1 MSEMRTVLPLLP
13 QDKVTF
19 IGAVPQAELKQW
31 MSKSHVMIMPSLDEG
46 MALVQGQ
53 ALACGCPVIATTNS
67 GGADLFTDGI
77 EGFIVP
83 IRDPDA
89 LLDRMQRLADDP
101 ALQQRMSEAALL
113 RVRSLGGWQRFGDLW
128 EDLLLKL
135 TNAS

>member
-1 MSEMRTVLPLLP
+1 MSEMQTVLPQLP
-13 QDKVTF
+13 QENVTF
-19 IGAVPQAELKQW
+19 AGTVPQTELKQW
-31 MSKSHVMIMPSLDEG
+31 MSRSHVMVLPTLDEG

-67 GGADLFTDGI
+67 GASDLFTDGT

-101 ALQQRMSEAALL
+101 ALQQRMGEAALL
-113 RVRSLGGWQRFGDLW
+113 RVRSLGGWQKFGDLW
-128 EDLLLKL
+128 VNLLHQL
-135 TNAS
+135 TGTA